1 MLVDFCI
8 PVRNESLILE
18 SNLSKLRSYLL
29 ARNYSFGWK
38 IVVIL
43 NNCNDGSEKILSRL
57 VDIYPK
63 ELKFL
68 SINPEGKSGALK
80 YFFSKSEADILVFM
94 DIDLAVS
101 LNNLDS
107 LILPVI
113 NNEFDLVFGSRFLKD
128 SKVERSFFR
137 SFSSLVYNYLSRKFL
152 KHKFRDLQCGF
163 KAFKSEV
170 FLKIKPKLCDDKWFF
185 DTEFITFANYYKFRI
200 KEIPVN
206 WTENRYEKRVSK
218 VNVYKN
224 TWIFIKNL
232 IRLRTEIT
240 KLNKS

>member
-1 MLVDFCI
+1 MLVDFCL
-8 PVRNESLILE
+8 PVRNEALILE
-18 SNLSKLRSYLL
+18 NSINKLRDCLL
-29 ARNYSFGWK
+29 AKNYSFDWR
-38 IVVIL
+38 IVIIL
-43 NNCNDGSEKILSRL
+43 NNCNDDSEKILNRL
-57 VDIYPK
+57 AYIYQK

-68 SINPEGKSGALK
+68 AINPEGKSGALK
-80 YFFSKSEADILVFM
+80 YYFSKSEADIIVFM

-101 LNNLDS
+101 LDDLDL
-107 LILPVI
+107 LILPVVK
-113 NNEFDLVFGSRFLKD
+113 NEFDLVFGSRFLKD

-170 FLKIKPKLCDDKWFF
+170 FLKIKPNLRDDKWFF
-185 DTEFITFANYYKFRI
+185 DTEFITYANYYKFRI

-206 WTENRYEKRVSK
+206 WDENRYEKRTSK

-224 TWIFIKNL
+224 TWTFIKNL
-232 IRLRTEIT
+232 IRLRAEIS
-240 KLNKS
+240 KFNKS